1 MHIKFGT
8 DGWRGVLADDFTFEN
23 LERVALATA
32 AYFRTHPRAANGIA
46 IGYDTRFMLDR
57 FARFV
62 AERCA
67 AQGLKVH
74 LASTFVPTP
83 AVSLYVRDQQLAG
96 GIVIT
101 ASHNPPYYNGFK
113 VKADYGG
120 SALPETI
127 ADIERYLE
135 QPEVRQTPHAEPAA
149 IEQVDIRA
157 YYRNKLAEELPLH
170 TIAEAG
176 LRIAHHAMYGAGQG
190 LIAELLPPPNV
201 VLYHNSLN
209 PTFDGINPEPIPNYI
224 QDFLPFYKQSQ
235 CDVAIITDGDADR
248 VGMLDEH
255 GEYVDAHKIF
265 SILLKHLVEQEGQR
279 GEVARTYAL
288 TEVIRKICA
297 KHQLP
302 LHTLPIG
309 FKNVGKLMVERPIL
323 IGGEESGGIG
333 ITAHLPERDGIYI
346 GLRVAQVIA
355 ERQKSLGQ
363 LVEELYDEYGYFA
376 YDRIDAKLTDDQKRM
391 LLQTLASGTPKEI
404 AGMPIRQIETLD
416 GYKFFFDGGWLLI
429 RPSGTEPVVRLY
441 AEADSREKV
450 ERALAFAQAMTTGAP
465 IKSAVAIPFAVAP
478 ATAVAKKP
486 TVSFKR
492 KVSKAEKKTAKLTA
506 KKTRLTTQGRK
517 SKTKT
522 TASHR
527 RRRTR

>member
-8 DGWRGVLADDFTFEN
+8 DGWRGVLAADFTFEN
-23 LERVALATA
+23 VRRAALASA
-32 AYFRTHPRAANGIA
+32 AYFRTHPKAHNGIA
-46 IGYDTRFMLDR
+46 IGYDTRFMSDR
-57 FARFV
+57 FAQF
-62 AERCA
+62 A
-67 AQGLKVH
+67 ADIFASQGLKVH
-74 LASTFVPTP
+74 LASSFTPTP

-101 ASHNPPYYNGFK
+101 ASHNPPLYNGFK

-127 ADIERYLE
+127 ADIERFLTDAHSNV
-135 QPEVRQTPHAEPAA
+135 PTSPAA
-149 IEQVDIRA
+149 RIELVDIRT
-157 YYRNKLAEELPLH
+157 YYRNRLAEELSLQ

-176 LRIAHHAMYGAGQG
+176 FRIAHHAMYGAGQG

-201 VLYHNSLN
+201 VTYHNSLN

-224 QDFLPFYKQSQ
+224 QDFIPFYKSSR

-255 GEYVDAHKIF
+255 GEFVDPHKIF
-265 SILLKHLVEQEGQR
+265 SILLKHLVEQKGLR

-297 KHQLP
+297 RHQLT

-309 FKNVGKLMVERPIL
+309 FKHVGKLMTTRPIL

-346 GLRVAQVIA
+346 GLLVTQVMA
-355 ERQKSLGQ
+355 ERQKSLAQ
-363 LVEELYDEYGYFA
+363 LVEELYAEYGYFT
-376 YDRIDAKLTDDQKRM
+376 YDRIDATLTEAEKAA
-391 LLQTLASGTPKEI
+391 LLQRLANGTLKEI
-404 AGMPIRQIETLD
+404 AGMAVHHAENLD
-416 GYKFFFDGGWLLI
+416 GYKFFFNGGWLLI

-441 AEADSREKV
+441 CEADSPEKV
-450 ERALAFAQAMTTGAP
+450 RRALDFATALAFGNLSPQ
-465 IKSAVAIPFAVAP
+465 ISASRSRIDKESGLQKK
-478 ATAVAKKP
+478 AK
-486 TVSFKR
+486 VSFKR
-492 KVSKAEKKTAKLTA
+492 AKPKKTKKTAA
-506 KKTRLTTQGRK
+506 KPTSKKPSSTQKGQKTEEK
-517 SKTKT
+517 M
-522 TASHR
+522 AENAR
-527 RRRTR
+527 RRKLH